1 MENYYYHAAKFYY
14 TTTTIMLK
22 RYLVILIAV
31 LLISISSIAQ
41 KSKSSNAYQF
51 TIDLVNV
58 KDDKVKVELLVPE
71 LKKNQIT
78 YQLPKIIPGTYSEDD
93 YGRYIDDFKAVDKK
107 GNELPVLRI
116 DTNSWTISNAEKLYK
131 ISYLVNDSYDDGKT
145 KQVIFEPAGS
155 NIQKDTNYVI
165 NNHCFLGYFD
175 DMKNVPYVVTV
186 LHPATMYGGTAL
198 TDEDNSNTI
207 DKFVTES
214 YNRIVDNP
222 IMYAAPDTTVIRV
235 GNTDVLIAVYSGSK
249 KITSSFLASK
259 LSTLLQ
265 AQGKYLGG
273 KLPVDKYAFIIYV
286 DRRLFGYSRAEGAL
300 EHSYCSMY
308 YYGDRTAEALS
319 QEFVDHASH
328 EFFHIITPLTI
339 HSEEIQNFDF
349 NHPKMS
355 RHLWLYEGSTEY
367 HAHMVQVKYGLIT
380 PDDFLK
386 VITSKINFSKNI
398 YNDTVPFTV
407 MSSGV
412 LGAYKKEFG
421 NVYQKGAL
429 INMCLDIK
437 LLQLSKGKYGIM
449 NLIHDLSNKYG
460 KQKGFIDSTFFDE
473 IEKLTYPE
481 IRQFLNTY
489 VAGSKPL
496 PLQEYLNIVGVNYQ
510 AEVDTKDSAFSL
522 GRITFSYNPQS
533 GRLVVK
539 DTTGM
544 NELGRKLGYHIGDEV
559 LELNGKDFTA
569 ANQKSVTSSLY
580 ASAKVGDSLVV
591 KVARKD
597 SEGRLGP
604 VNLLGSMA
612 KYPIKKFNVLSYM
625 DNPTQ
630 EQAMLKDLW
639 LKPQN

>member
-1 MENYYYHAAKFYY
+1 MNNYYYHAAKFYY
-14 TTTTIMLK
+14 TTITFMAK
-22 RYLVILIAV
+22 RYSISILVF
-31 LLISISSIAQ
+31 LLISISSSAQ
-41 KSKSSNAYQF
+41 KEKPTNAYQF

-58 KDDKVKVELLVPE
+58 QDDKVKVELLVPPI
-71 LKKNQIT
+71 KKSQIT

-93 YGRYIDDFKAVDKK
+93 FGRYVEQFKALDKK
-107 GNELPVLRI
+107 GNELPFSKL
-116 DTNSWTISNAEKLYK
+116 DTNSWSISNADKLYK
-131 ISYLVNDSYDDGKT
+131 ISYWVNDSYDDGKT

-175 DMKNVPYVVTV
+175 DMKNVPYELTV
-186 LHPATMYGGTAL
+186 LHPANIYGSTAL
-198 TDEDNSNTI
+198 TDMDNKNTS

-222 IMYAAPDTTVIRV
+222 IMYDVPDTTVIKI
-235 GNTDVLIAVYSGSK
+235 GHTDVLISVYSPTK
-249 KITSSFLASK
+249 KITSAFLGQK

-273 KLPVDKYAFIIYV
+273 NLPVDKYAFIIYL
-286 DRRLFGYSRAEGAL
+286 DKRIFGYSRAEGAL

-308 YYGDRTAEALS
+308 YYPEKGPDQMS

-380 PDDFLK
+380 QDQFLT
-386 VITSKINFSKNI
+386 VISGKINLSKNF
-398 YNDTVPFTV
+398 YNDTVPFTI

-412 LGAYKKEFG
+412 LGVYKNQFG

-460 KQKGFIDSTFFDE
+460 KQKGFVDSTFFDE

-481 IRQFLNTY
+481 IRQFLDTY

-496 PLQEYLNIVGVNYQ
+496 PLQEYLNMVGVSFQ
-510 AEVDTKDSAFSL
+510 PEVDTKDSSFSL
-522 GRITFSYNPQS
+522 GRITLGYDPKT
-533 GRLVVK
+533 GRMMVK
-539 DTTGM
+539 DTTNM
-544 NELGRKLGYHIGDEV
+544 NALGRKLGYHPGDE
-559 LELNGKDFTA
+559 LLSINGKDITA
-569 ANQKSVTSSLY
+569 ANQKTVTSSLY
-580 ASAKVGDSLVV
+580 ASAKPGDDMVV
-591 KVARKD
+591 KVSRKNAD
-597 SEGRLGP
+597 GSDGTAELT
-604 VNLLGSMA
+604 GSMT
-612 KYPIKKFNVLSYM
+612 KYPIKKFNVLSYS
-625 DNPTQ
+625 DNLNE
-630 EQAMLKDLW
+630 EQTMLKNIW
-639 LKPQN
+639 LKP